1 MNLAIRRALTALFS
15 CNRVLRL
22 LALAFGVTLAPLA
35 AQAYEFSMS
44 KLVPTRV
51 FVQAGFAE
59 NNTDAYVIGAI
70 WDWNWRKQ
78 YSFGTFSGF
87 ADASFGRWKTDT
99 GDTQASAW
107 ATQLGLTPVLR
118 LHPAVFKNRLFV
130 EAGIG
135 ANVILPIYR
144 SRDKRF
150 STEFNFGDHIAVGTT
165 WGQRTRHEIAL
176 RLQHFSN
183 AGIDHPNPGENF
195 LQVRYARRL

>member
-1 MNLAIRRALTALFS
+1 MKLAIRRAMTALLS
-15 CNRVLRL
+15 YNRVLRIV
-22 LALAFGVTLAPLA
+22 ALAFGVTLAPLA
-35 AQAYEFSMS
+35 AQAHEFSWS

-59 NNTDAYVIGAI
+59 RNTDAYVIGAI

-78 YSFGTFSGF
+78 YSFGTLSGF
-87 ADASFGRWKTDT
+87 ADASFGRWNTDS

-107 ATQLGLTPVLR
+107 ATQLGITPVLR
-118 LHPAVFKNRLFV
+118 LHPSVFKDRFFV

-144 SRDKRF
+144 SRDKSF
-150 STEFNFGDHIAVGTT
+150 STEFNFGDHIAVGAT
-165 WGQRTRHEIAL
+165 WGKRTRHELAL

-195 LQVRYARRL
+195 LQVRYAYRL